1 VGERK
6 EERERAWRH
15 ILRRAPAR
23 ETMRQ
28 SRCSA
33 EPVDYQMVCGPPSS
47 FSRSRVHRLLSPS
60 RRNFPRARSLPWRF
74 PLRAKS
80 SPPGAKSY
88 PPEAESSSSKVDLS
102 SPHSLLH
109 DFPSVITLA
118 LDKSDDSPV
127 EERAGAAASPLSD
140 FLSVWRH
147 VAHGA
152 TRFLRA

>member
-1 VGERK
+1 V
-6 EERERAWRH
+6 ERERAWRH
-15 ILRRAPAR
+15 VLRRASAR

-33 EPVDYQMVCGPPSS
+33 ELVDYGDGMWSP
-47 FSRSRVHRLLSPS
+47 FFLSRSRVHRLLSPS

-74 PLRAKS
+74 PLHAKS

-109 DFPSVITLA
+109 NFPFVITLA

-127 EERAGAAASPLSD
+127 EERAGVAAVTPLGVKHAFTS
-140 FLSVWRH
+140 
-147 VAHGA
+147 
-152 TRFLRA
+152 

>member
-1 VGERK
+1 V
-6 EERERAWRH
+6 REKRRENELGVTSCAGLQHEKQCARADV
-15 ILRRAPAR
+15 APNR
-23 ETMRQ
+23 STTE
-28 SRCSA
+28 
-33 EPVDYQMVCGPPSS
+33 MVCGPPSS

-127 EERAGAAASPLSD
+127 EERVGAAVSPLSD
-140 FLSVWRH
+140 LLSVWRH